1 MARGRRGELRST
13 RPSVYTVIDH
23 IRRDIIVS
31 LHFNTQYRLKLLEY
45 TLIREDDIIILSG
58 STYSVQDI
66 LKERLYKKTKL
77 WFGICVKNLSLYT
90 VN

>member
-45 TLIREDDIIILSG
+45 TLIREDDVIILNG

-66 LKERLYKKTKL
+66 LKELLFNKTKL
-77 WFGICVKNLSLYT
+77 WFGICVKNWST
-90 VN
+90 